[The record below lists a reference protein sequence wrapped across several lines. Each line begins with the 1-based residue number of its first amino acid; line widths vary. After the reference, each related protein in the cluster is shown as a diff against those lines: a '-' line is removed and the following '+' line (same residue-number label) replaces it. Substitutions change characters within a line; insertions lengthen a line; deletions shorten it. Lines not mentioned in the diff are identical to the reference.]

1 MARKAAQYA
10 QALLEALSKVREAE
24 QGTVVHRFKEQV
36 VKRGDIKLFGSIVK
50 EFEKRWESRN
60 GTMACVVTPAQSQVK
75 KKVKEELRSQ
85 GYTVKEEVQEQLIGG
100 VAVFLGNDYLID
112 NSMRGRLRQLQSRL
126 LK

>member
-1 MARKAAQYA
+1 M
-10 QALLEALSKVREAE
+10 
-24 QGTVVHRFKEQV
+24 VHRFKEQV